1 VNARILLIL
10 SIPLLISGCSALS
23 WFKSTPEVKQIE
35 IKKTE
40 VERTRLNLQDP
51 KPLNNHEIKW
61 IVITPENAEKIW
73 NDLRESNTDL
83 VLFGLTDDGYEQLA
97 ISIAEIRNF
106 IAQQRTI
113 IIKYREY
120 YEPAKEEVKP
130 ADSKR

>member
-1 VNARILLIL
+1 MNARILLIL

-40 VERTRLNLQDP
+40 VERTRLNLKDP
-51 KPLNNHEIKW
+51 KPLNKHEIKW

-83 VLFGLTDDGYEQLA
+83 VLIGLTDDGYEQLA

-106 IAQQRTI
+106 IAQQRAI

-130 ADSKR
+130 ADSKQ

>member
-1 VNARILLIL
+1 MNARILLIL

-40 VERTRLNLQDP
+40 VERTRLNLKDP
-51 KPLNNHEIKW
+51 KPLNKHEIKW

-83 VLFGLTDDGYEQLA
+83 VLIGLTDDGYEQLA

-106 IAQQRTI
+106 IAQQRAI
-113 IIKYREY
+113 IIKYKEY

-130 ADSKR
+130 ADSKQ